1 MAPVSNGVHTGT
13 ENRPLTTKAVRGRDA
28 AHWRTVDPAIPR
40 QVAPLQS
47 LRLFHR
53 ARLRVS
59 CEAPAEFGAG
69 GLTVFE
75 ESLQRV
81 AEALVVD
88 A

>member
-1 MAPVSNGVHTGT
+1 MECTGT
-13 ENRPLTTKAVRGRDA
+13 ESRPLTTEAGRGRDA

-53 ARLRVS
+53 ARLKMS
-59 CEAPAEFGAG
+59 CEAPAEFGARYP
-69 GLTVFE
+69 TSIE
-75 ESLQRV
+75 ERLQRV
-81 AEALVVD
+81 AEALIVD